1 MKTKDFLGND
11 WDTDCMGCAIADG
24 SKSVPGGILR
34 RTQYFAVYQDPL
46 IPLPGFMVIPS
57 QRHIRSISEMSDSEY
72 NELSHLI
79 KTTHHAIKEVTKIE
93 HLTII
98 QEERSIHFHLWF
110 FPWTENVIDK
120 YGAPSLSKIRD
131 IMANVRK
138 QAIGAD
144 EWKELEKSI
153 NEIKALLQ

>member
-34 RTQYFAVYQDPL
+34 KTQYFAVYQDPL

-57 QRHIRSISEMSDSEY
+57 QRHIRSIAEMSDSEY
-72 NELSHLI
+72 DDLSHLI
-79 KTTHHAIKEVTKIE
+79 KTAHHAIKEVTRIE
-93 HLTII
+93 NLTII

-120 YGAPSLSKIRD
+120 YGTPSLTKIRD
-131 IMANVRK
+131 IMADLRK
-138 QAIGAD
+138 QAIGVD
-144 EWKELEKSI
+144 EWKELERSI
-153 NEIKALLQ
+153 NEIKARLK